1 MLCMCRE
8 FEFGLY
14 CLQEMAYVK
23 QLEDYED

>member
-14 CLQEMAYVK
+14 CLLEMTYVK